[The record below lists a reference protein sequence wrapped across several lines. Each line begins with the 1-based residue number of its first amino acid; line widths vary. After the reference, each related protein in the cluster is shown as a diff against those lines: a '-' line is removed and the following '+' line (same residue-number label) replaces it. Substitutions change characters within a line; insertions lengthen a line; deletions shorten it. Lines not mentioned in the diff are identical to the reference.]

1 LLALYKK
8 ASKENKLA
16 QLSFKTPGQSEKS
29 PNTPSDNAGMQVADI
44 ILALKDTQYDS
55 IDKQRIEKSLAYLG
69 YKILWVLHLFIDGK
83 KFPNGKIK
91 PSMWRAYIQDIIEFI
106 SNKEY
111 LKMLLNIDAESVF

>member
-1 LLALYKK
+1 
-8 ASKENKLA
+8 
-16 QLSFKTPGQSEKS
+16 
-29 PNTPSDNAGMQVADI
+29 MQVADI